1 MNKGWMDF
9 PKLRC
14 VEGIKIRIQPLCNE
28 YIFWVPYLSFAEK
41 DYASFLCM
49 ILDWMW
55 LREFSWGKNVFATLE
70 MESMEIFCILIFAM
84 ENGWKYIILY
94 LFCSTWKM
102 LNSQGR

>member
-1 MNKGWMDF
+1 MDF

-49 ILDWMW
+49 ILDWM
-55 LREFSWGKNVFATLE
+55 
-70 MESMEIFCILIFAM
+70 
-84 ENGWKYIILY
+84 
-94 LFCSTWKM
+94 
-102 LNSQGR
+102 